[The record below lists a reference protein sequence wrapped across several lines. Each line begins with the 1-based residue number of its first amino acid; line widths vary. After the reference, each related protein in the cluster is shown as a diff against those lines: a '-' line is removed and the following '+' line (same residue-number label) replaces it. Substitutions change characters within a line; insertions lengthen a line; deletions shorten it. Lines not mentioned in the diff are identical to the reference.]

1 MAKLVPFKV
10 KPWGR
15 ISNQFYSIFLKKVGE
30 MKKLMFTG
38 ILFLI
43 NVLVTQAQPFLAGA
57 AQRSI
62 NPDKDSLYL
71 AGGKPNRP
79 FIDVHDSLYAKA
91 VYISNGKDEVI
102 LLTFDCIGLL
112 YPQLIEIRQQLKSKV
127 PAINSDHIVMTSTH
141 THAGPDVVGI
151 WGKDFAHSGVN
162 EQHLQKIVN
171 QAVQA
176 IQEAYG
182 SKKQVGLNYATGE
195 FGQDWVKNI
204 SEPTEIDRSVSVLQL
219 KDKAGKNVATLT
231 NFACHPTIMDDA
243 TTSASADYLWG
254 YYKFLDKAQGGVN
267 LFLQGA
273 IGGWIQ
279 PEDVPSSFEN
289 ADRYGTSLGKY
300 VLQLVNKSSKNIS
313 KEISFHSK
321 TVEFPVENQTFK
333 MLSKAGVI
341 KREFGTNVTS
351 EIAYFTIGDCSFATH
366 PGETVPALGLASKQ
380 LMKNKGA
387 KFVMGLSQDAL
398 GYILKPSFFN
408 PENKIPHSDYLTGMS
423 IGPQTM
429 DIILQTLK
437 NLVAY

>member
-1 MAKLVPFKV
+1 
-10 KPWGR
+10 
-15 ISNQFYSIFLKKVGE
+15 
-30 MKKLMFTG
+30 MKKLILIG
-38 ILFLI
+38 IILAL
-43 NVLVTQAQPFLAGA
+43 NTTLAQAQSFLAGA

-127 PAINSDHIVMTSTH
+127 PAINSNHIVMTSTH

-176 IQEAYG
+176 IQEAYD

-243 TTSASADYLWG
+243 TTAASSDYLWG

-313 KEISFHSK
+313 NEISFHSK

-437 NLVAY
+437 NLVAH